1 MDKRYEPLIIE
12 EKWSELWA
20 KNSLGKNNSSENFSK
35 TERSGNEKMWA
46 SSAISAARN
55 LIG

>member
-20 KNSLGKNNSSENFSK
+20 KNNLGKNNSSQTFFAGYTTSK
-35 TERSGNEKMWA
+35 CNWN
-46 SSAISAARN
+46 SSYGA
-55 LIG
+55 

>member
-20 KNSLGKNNSSENFSK
+20 KNNLGKKDKVNIAVKALKYLPETF
-35 TERSGNEKMWA
+35 
-46 SSAISAARN
+46 
-55 LIG
+55 L